1 MVSSLPMARS
11 ALAERDGRPVEAVPC
26 RVSSRITDGP
36 AKYSTYNDT
45 ASSARPC
52 SPTVEGYDRLVPP
65 TDTVGRL
72 SRAPWL
78 GQQVRGGPTV
88 VIRGRVRY
96 RVAA

>member
-1 MVSSLPMARS
+1 VDASLPRERS
-11 ALAERDGRPVEAVPC
+11 ALLERDGRPVEAVPC
-26 RVSSRITDGP
+26 RASSGVTDDA

-72 SRAPWL
+72 SRAPRL
-78 GQQVRGGPTV
+78 GRQVRGGPTV
-88 VIRGRVRY
+88 VIRGCVCY
-96 RVAA
+96 RVTA